1 MSLLGKQVYANPD
14 TPLWLGTTG
23 GTISGNLIVD
33 GYIIADGGITSAV
46 NVSAPAFLVEDA
58 SGNDVGFMRQAGT
71 GAGAGLLFQGDVFKF
86 GKVGT
91 GNVNTTLTTSAF
103 GANTD
108 LLAVGGTI
116 TANIGPVPTQIITS
130 TKTVNPVAV
139 SPTAPS
145 QFGVDTTITGI
156 SNAEYDVQATGTVF
170 VVSGATDASD
180 TVVYTFTSGAG
191 QGSMT
196 ATVVPESLILGGFGV
211 GGTGPLTAGGAAA
224 NVFMRGRVTPNAS
237 GTTLGANVR
246 VFSPNASTAVYGA
259 TLTVLDVQ
267 RVR

>member
-1 MSLLGKQVYANPD
+1 VIQSTAPIKFTQ
-14 TPLWLGTTG
+14 LGTG
-23 GTISGNLIVD
+23 SG
-33 GYIIADGGITSAV
+33 
-46 NVSAPAFLVEDA
+46 
-58 SGNDVGFMRQAGT
+58 
-71 GAGAGLLFQGDVFKF
+71 
-86 GKVGT
+86 
-91 GNVNTTLTTSAF
+91 NTTLTQSVF

-116 TANIGPVPTQIITS
+116 TCAIGPVPTQIITS
-130 TKTVNPVAV
+130 TKTVNPVAI

-145 QFGVDTTITGI
+145 QFGVDVSLTGI

-170 VVSGATDASD
+170 VVSGTTDASD

-196 ATVVPESLILGGFGV
+196 STVVPESLILGGFGV

-237 GTTLGANVR
+237 GTILGANVR

>member
-1 MSLLGKQVYANPD
+1 MSLLFTPVYANPS
-14 TPLWLGTTG
+14 TPLWLSTNG
-23 GTISGNLIVD
+23 GTISGNLLVD
-33 GYIIADGGITSAV
+33 GNIGATGDIISETEVDAPSLRVVDSNGATKMSLANAGGFS
-46 NVSAPAFLVEDA
+46 LVQSTDA
-58 SGNDVGFMRQAGT
+58 IKFTQLGT
-71 GAGAGLLFQGDVFKF
+71 PNG
-86 GKVGT
+86 
-91 GNVNTTLTTSAF
+91 NTTLTLSVA

-108 LLAVGGTI
+108 NLTVGGTV
-116 TANIGPVPTQIITS
+116 NCLIGPVPTQLITS
-130 TKTVNPVAV
+130 TKTVNPVAI
-139 SPTAPS
+139 SPAAPS
-145 QFGVDTTITGI
+145 QFGVDVSLAGI

-170 VVSGATDASD
+170 VASGTTDSSD
-180 TVVYTFTSGAG
+180 TVVYSFTSGGG

-196 ATVVPESLILGGFGV
+196 STVVPQSLILGGFGV

-246 VFSPNASTAVYGA
+246 AFSPNTSSAVYGA

>member
-23 GTISGNLIVD
+23 GTITGNLLVD
-33 GYIIADGGITSAV
+33 GTITATSDI
-46 NVSAPAFLVEDA
+46 VSQTEVDAPSLRVIDSNAATKMSLTNDFA
-58 SGNDVGFMRQAGT
+58 GNSLIQSTDVIKFTQLGT
-71 GAGAGLLFQGDVFKF
+71 ING
-86 GKVGT
+86 
-91 GNVNTTLTTSAF
+91 NTTLTQSVA

-108 LLAVGGTI
+108 NLTVGGTI
-116 TANIGPVPTQIITS
+116 NCLIGPVPTQIITS

-180 TVVYTFTSGAG
+180 TVVYSFTSGGG

-196 ATVVPESLILGGFGV
+196 STVVPQSLILGGFGV

-246 VFSPNASTAVYGA
+246 VFSPNASSAVYGA

>member
-23 GTISGNLIVD
+23 GTITGNLVVD
-33 GYIIADGGITSAV
+33 GTITATSDIISETEVDAPSLRVIDSNAASKLILQNAGGFT
-46 NVSAPAFLVEDA
+46 LVQSTDP
-58 SGNDVGFMRQAGT
+58 
-71 GAGAGLLFQGDVFKF
+71 FKF
-86 GKVGT
+86 TQLGT
-91 GNVNTTLTTSAF
+91 PNGNTTLTLSVA

-170 VVSGATDASD
+170 VASGTTDASD
-180 TVVYTFTSGAG
+180 TVVYSFTSGGG

-196 ATVVPESLILGGFGV
+196 STVVPQSLILGGFGV

-246 VFSPNASTAVYGA
+246 VFSPNASSAVYGA